1 MAKKNSGLSFSKCML
16 EIKDDNTIILVEHD
30 KEGNE
35 YYFNF
40 TEEMRKLQNESNI
53 NVKVTF
59 DNEIDWD

>member
-1 MAKKNSGLSFSKCML
+1 MAKKNFGLSFSKCML